1 MTILG
6 GMRRRIP
13 FVAALL
19 ALLMA
24 APLASGAAG
33 GSTAGNGTL
42 RVCADPDYLPYSTR
56 DGRGFENKIALAVG
70 HALGQ
75 PVTFYWDSMRGPGGF
90 DQFLQHTLRANH
102 CDVVMN
108 VPYASDN
115 LEVTRPYYIS
125 SYVFV
130 FPKAKHYDIT
140 SMDSPALKNLRI
152 GFETDT
158 PAENGLKLRAL
169 IIHADPYNIGDEQ
182 GQSPA
187 AILDSLKT
195 GKIAVAVTW
204 EPSIG
209 YFLRS
214 RPDLTVVP
222 VPNSRSQGS
231 PEQYVFP
238 MSMATRPG
246 DKVLAAKL
254 ERVIAQ
260 HKAELNAILNQ
271 YGVRLYQPSASS

>member
-1 MTILG
+1 MHYLG
-6 GMRRRIP
+6 GMRRRIS
-13 FVAALL
+13 FVAAL
-19 ALLMA
+19 ALLIA
-24 APLASGAAG
+24 APLSGGAATG
-33 GSTAGNGTL
+33 AAHGNGTL

-70 HALGQ
+70 HALGE
-75 PVTFYWDSMRGPGGF
+75 PVTFYWASMRGPGGF
-90 DQFLQHTLRANH
+90 DQFLQQSLRANH
-102 CDVVMN
+102 CDVVVN

-115 LEVTRPYYIS
+115 LEVTHPYYIS

-130 FPKAKHYDIT
+130 YPKAKHYDIT
-140 SMDSPALKNLRI
+140 SMDSPALKSLRI
-152 GFETDT
+152 GFEADT

-169 IIHADPYNIGDEQ
+169 ILHADPYDVGDQE
-182 GQSPA
+182 GESPA
-187 AILDSLKT
+187 TILDSLKT

-204 EPSIG
+204 EPAVG

-214 RPDLTVVP
+214 RPDLAVVP

-246 DKVLAAKL
+246 DKALAAKL
-254 ERVIAQ
+254 ERVISQ
-260 HKAELNAILNQ
+260 HRAELTSILNE